1 MPLLLPI
8 GQFDAGPR
16 PARALAPVT
25 ASIAVVCLGVFA
37 GPQDFGQAGAWAGVH
52 GLTPARYFGS
62 AGLGWVASPLTSII
76 THASWTHLVFNLI
89 ALLVFGSAVERK
101 VGARWFGF
109 LFFGLGGLALLAEA
123 VSAPS
128 STSPIVGASGGV
140 AAIAGAFAAAFP
152 RSRILVAALFL
163 TLPVRA
169 WVAIGLWLAFEVG
182 MWVSA
187 PASSTTAH
195 AAHLAGFALGLTVMA
210 VFLKNRPQQPA
221 RGIPR
226 SLGIS
231 ED

>member
-25 ASIAVVCLGVFA
+25 AGIALACAIVFA
-37 GPQDFGQAGAWAGVH
+37 GPQDFGLAEAWAGTH

-62 AGLGWVASPLTSII
+62 SGLAHWMVSPLTSIVS
-76 THASWTHLVFNLI
+76 HASWPHLVFNLV
-89 ALLVFGSAVERK
+89 ALLVFGSAVERR
-101 VGARWFGF
+101 VGAWWFGV

-123 VSAPS
+123 VSNPS

-140 AAIAGAFAAAFP
+140 AVVAGAFAAAFP

-169 WVAIGLWLAFEVG
+169 WIAIGVWLVVEVG
-182 MWVSA
+182 MWAFA

-210 VFLKNRPQQPA
+210 LYQRDRPACPPI
-221 RGIPR
+221 GDPPT
-226 SLGIS
+226 L
-231 ED
+231 